1 MAWEGCAIG
10 AESSR
15 AAKDLPGGLN
25 QVGTCQ
31 KVQSIKFPKKE
42 TTKLPMAVCP
52 S

>member
-1 MAWEGCAIG
+1 MG
-10 AESSR
+10 AEGSR
-15 AAKDLPGGLN
+15 VAKELPGGFN

-42 TTKLPMAVCP
+42 RTRLPMAVCP